1 MFLVAY
7 VSADAPPPRFPTD
20 APMIARMLR
29 LPYERQ
35 VLVIYVFAIFM
46 TVIDGTMVNVALP
59 TMAEDFGVRSNEV
72 EWIAVG
78 YLLAVATVIPA
89 AGWLGDR
96 FGTKRVFVV
105 SLTLFTV
112 ISALCGAA
120 QTLDQLVVLRVLQG
134 FGGGLMAPVGGAML
148 YRAFPMSQRATAAT
162 AVLSVAVIAPATGP
176 LIGGILVDQASWR
189 WIFLIN
195 IPIGVLGLVLSLRSL
210 REEVQ
215 EAPGRLDLLGLVL
228 SGGAVGLLLYTMS
241 IGPQEGWL
249 SPLVVGLGLVG
260 AVGLTAAIFTELRV
274 PQPALLLRLLSDH
287 LFRNVNIAAA
297 LIYAGFFGQIF
308 ILPLYLQSVRDF
320 SAFQSGLVQAP
331 QAFGVF
337 VVSNLL
343 GKRAYRVVGPRRLMV
358 GGTAI
363 AAAITCTFALV
374 TLETPLTTIAGLSF
388 ARGLSMGLVFVSIQT
403 AVYATTS
410 LADTGRATSLFG
422 TQRQISYAL
431 GTALAAT
438 VLTAGLGGLDD
449 SAPALERLAAHQH
462 AFLAVGLI
470 MIPGIAVSWLIRD
483 DDVAETRGLVSAAST

>member
-1 MFLVAY
+1 
-7 VSADAPPPRFPTD
+7 
-20 APMIARMLR
+20 MISRMLR

-35 VLVIYVFAIFM
+35 VLVIYIFAIFM

-59 TMAEDFGVRSNEV
+59 TMADDFGVRSSDV

-105 SLTLFTV
+105 SLALFTG
-112 ISALCGAA
+112 ISGLCGAA

-176 LIGGILVDQASWR
+176 LLGGILVDQASWR
-189 WIFLIN
+189 WIFFIN
-195 IPIGVLGLVLSLRSL
+195 IPIGLVALVLSRASL
-210 REEVQ
+210 REEIQ
-215 EAPGRLDLLGLVL
+215 EEPGRLDLLGLIL
-228 SGGAVGLLLYTMS
+228 SGGAVGLLLYTMT
-241 IGPQEGWL
+241 IGPEKGWL
-249 SPLVVGLGLVG
+249 SPLVLGLGVVG
-260 AVGLTAAIFTELRV
+260 VVALIGAIVTELRV
-274 PQPALLLRLLSDH
+274 PEPALLLRLFRDH

-297 LIYAGFFGQIF
+297 LIYAGFFGLIF
-308 ILPLYLQSVRDF
+308 ILPIYLQSLRGF
-320 SAFQSGLVQAP
+320 SAFESGLVQSP

-337 VVSNLL
+337 LVSNLV
-343 GKRAYRVVGPRRLMV
+343 GKRAYRVIGPRRLMTV
-358 GGTAI
+358 GTAV
-363 AAAITCTFALV
+363 AAAITCGFALID
-374 TLETPLTTIAGLSF
+374 LDTPLPLIAGMSL

-410 LADTGRATSLFG
+410 LPDTGRATSLFG

-438 VLTAGLGGLDD
+438 VLAASLGGLDD
-449 SAPALERLAAHQH
+449 SAPAVERLAAHQH

-470 MIPGIAVSWLIRD
+470 MIPGIAVSWLVRD
-483 DDVAETRGLVSAAST
+483 DDVAETRGLVRQEEADRGLRTGS

>member
-1 MFLVAY
+1 
-7 VSADAPPPRFPTD
+7 
-20 APMIARMLR
+20 MIGWMSR

-35 VLVIYVFAIFM
+35 VLVIFVFAIFM

-59 TMAEDFGVRSNEV
+59 AMAEDFGVSANEV

-78 YLLAVATVIPA
+78 YLLAVAMVIPA

-105 SLTLFTV
+105 SLALFTV

-134 FGGGLMAPVGGAML
+134 LGGGLMAPVGGAML

-176 LIGGILVDQASWR
+176 VLGGILVDQASWR

-195 IPIGVLGLVLSLRSL
+195 IPIGAVGLVLSIRSL

-215 EAPGRLDLLGLVL
+215 DDPGRLDLAGLVL
-228 SGGAVGLLLYTMS
+228 SGGAVGLLLYTLS
-241 IGPQEGWL
+241 IGPEEGWL
-249 SPLVVGLGLVG
+249 SPTVVGLGAL
-260 AVGLTAAIFTELRV
+260 GLATLAAAIVVELNV
-274 PQPALLLRLLSDH
+274 PQPALMLRLFRDH
-287 LFRNVNIAAA
+287 LFRNVNISAAS
-297 LIYAGFFGQIF
+297 IYAGFFGLIF
-308 ILPLYLQSVRDF
+308 LLPIYLQSLRGF
-320 SAFQSGLVQAP
+320 SASQSGLVQAP
-331 QAFGVF
+331 QAVGVF
-337 VVSNLL
+337 VVSNLV
-343 GKRAYRVVGPRRLMV
+343 GKRAYQAVGPRRLMV
-358 GGTAI
+358 VGGTI
-363 AAAITCTFALV
+363 AAAITCGFALF
-374 TLETPLTTIAGLSF
+374 TLETPLTLIAGVSF

-422 TQRQISYAL
+422 TQRQVSYAV
-431 GTALAAT
+431 GTAIAAT
-438 VLTAGLGGLDD
+438 VLTGSLGGLTESDAAID
-449 SAPALERLAAHQH
+449 RLPAHQY

-470 MIPGIAVSWLIRD
+470 MIPGVFVAARIRD
-483 DDVAETRGLVSAAST
+483 DDVAETRGLAPATASAGS

>member
-1 MFLVAY
+1 MAGWM
-7 VSADAPPPRFPTD
+7 S
-20 APMIARMLR
+20 R

-59 TMAEDFGVRSNEV
+59 AMAEDFGVRANEV

-105 SLTLFTV
+105 SLALFTV
-112 ISALCGAA
+112 ISAFCGAA

-134 FGGGLMAPVGGAML
+134 LGGGLMAPIGGAML

-176 LIGGILVDQASWR
+176 VLGGLLVDQASWR

-195 IPIGVLGLVLSLRSL
+195 IPIGALGLVLSMRAL

-215 EAPGRLDLLGLVL
+215 DDPGRLDLAGLVL
-228 SGGAVGLLLYTMS
+228 SGGAVALLLYALS
-241 IGPQEGWL
+241 IGPDEGWL
-249 SPLVVGLGLVG
+249 SPTVVGLGVLGLV
-260 AVGLTAAIFTELRV
+260 ALAAAIVVELRV
-274 PQPALLLRLLSDH
+274 PQPALMLRLFRDH
-287 LFRNVNIAAA
+287 LFRNVNVSAA
-297 LIYAGFFGQIF
+297 LIYAGFFGLIF
-308 ILPLYLQSVRDF
+308 LLPIYLQSLRGF
-320 SAFQSGLVQAP
+320 SASQSGLAQAP
-331 QAFGVF
+331 QAVGVF
-337 VVSNLL
+337 VVSNLV
-343 GKRAYRVVGPRRLMV
+343 GKRAYQAVGPRRLMV
-358 GGTAI
+358 VGTAV
-363 AAAITCTFALV
+363 AAAITCGFALF
-374 TLETPLTTIAGLSF
+374 TLDTPLPLIAGMSF
-388 ARGLSMGLVFVSIQT
+388 ARGLAMGLVFVSIQT

-422 TQRQISYAL
+422 TQRQVSYAV
-431 GTALAAT
+431 GTAIGAT
-438 VLTAGLGGLDD
+438 VLTASLGGLTESD
-449 SAPALERLAAHQH
+449 PAIDRLPAHQY

-470 MIPGIAVSWLIRD
+470 MIPGIFVAARIRD
-483 DDVAETRGLVSAAST
+483 DDVAETRGLALVTAPAGR

>member
-1 MFLVAY
+1 MG
-7 VSADAPPPRFPTD
+7 
-20 APMIARMLR
+20 R

-35 VLVIYVFAIFM
+35 VLVIYIFAIFV

-59 TMAEDFGVRSNEV
+59 TMAGDFGVEPNEV

-105 SLTLFTV
+105 SLALFTG

-120 QTLDQLVVLRVLQG
+120 QSLDQLVVLRVLQG
-134 FGGGLMAPVGGAML
+134 LGGGLMAPVGGAML

-176 LIGGILVDQASWR
+176 LLGGILVDHASWR
-189 WIFLIN
+189 WIFFIN
-195 IPIGVLGLVLSLRSL
+195 IPIGAVGLVLSQRWL
-210 REEVQ
+210 REEVHD
-215 EAPGRLDLLGLVL
+215 EPGRLDLAGLLL
-228 SGGAVGLLLYTMS
+228 SGGAVGLLLYTLT
-241 IGPQEGWL
+241 IGPDEGWW
-249 SPLVVGLGLVG
+249 SPIVVALGTVG
-260 AVGLTAAIFTELRV
+260 VVMLAAAVLTELRV
-274 PQPALLLRLLSDH
+274 EQPALLLRLFRDH
-287 LFRNVNIAAA
+287 LFRNVNVAAA

-308 ILPLYLQSVRDF
+308 ILPIYLQSLRDF

-337 VVSNLL
+337 VISNLL
-343 GKRAYRVVGPRRLMV
+343 GRRAYRAIGPRRLMV
-358 GGTAI
+358 GGTIA

-374 TLETPLTTIAGLSF
+374 TLETSLWLIGGMSF

-410 LADTGRATSLFG
+410 LPDTGRATSLFG

-438 VLTAGLGGLDD
+438 VLTASLGGLTDA
-449 SAPALERLAAHQH
+449 APATERLAAHQH

-470 MIPGIAVSWLIRD
+470 MIPGIFVSWRIRD
-483 DDVAETRGLVSAAST
+483 DDVAETRGLASVGG

>member
-1 MFLVAY
+1 V
-7 VSADAPPPRFPTD
+7 
-20 APMIARMLR
+20 IARLLR

-35 VLVIYVFAIFM
+35 VLVIYIFAIFM

-59 TMAEDFGVRSNEV
+59 TMADEFGVDSHQT

-96 FGTKRVFVV
+96 FGTKRVFVI
-105 SLTLFTV
+105 SLGLFTAL
-112 ISALCGAA
+112 SAMCGAA
-120 QTLDQLVVLRVLQG
+120 QTLDQLIVLRVLQG

-176 LIGGILVDQASWR
+176 LIGGILVDHASWR

-195 IPIGVLGLVLSLRSL
+195 IPVGLLALVLSRRSL
-210 REEVQ
+210 REEIHT
-215 EAPGRLDLLGLVL
+215 EPGRLDVLGLVF

-241 IGPQEGWL
+241 IGPEQGWL
-249 SPLVVGLGLVG
+249 SPLVVGLG
-260 AVGLTAAIFTELRV
+260 AVGVGLLVAAIGTELRV
-274 PQPALLLRLLSDH
+274 PEPALLLRLFGDR

-297 LIYAGFFGQIF
+297 MIYAGFFGQIF
-308 ILPLYLQSVRDF
+308 VLPLYLQSVRGF

-337 VVSNLL
+337 VVSNLV
-343 GKRAYRVVGPRRLMV
+343 GKRAYRAIGPRRLMV
-358 GGTAI
+358 VGTAV
-363 AAAITCTFALV
+363 AATVTCGFVLV
-374 TLETPLTTIAGLSF
+374 DLGTPLSLIAGMSF
-388 ARGLSMGLVFVSIQT
+388 ARGLSIGLVFVSIQT

-422 TQRQISYAL
+422 TQRQISYAA

-438 VLTAGLGGLDD
+438 VLSAGLGGLDD
-449 SAPALERLAAHQH
+449 TAPAVERLAAHQH

-470 MIPGIAVSWLIRD
+470 MIPGIAVSWFIRD
-483 DDVAETRGLVSAAST
+483 DDVAETRGLVAPPVPTGSGR